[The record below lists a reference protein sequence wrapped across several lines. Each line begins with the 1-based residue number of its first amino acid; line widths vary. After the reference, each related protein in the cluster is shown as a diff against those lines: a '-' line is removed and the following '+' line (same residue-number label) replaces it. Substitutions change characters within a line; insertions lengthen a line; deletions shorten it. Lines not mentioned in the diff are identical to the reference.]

1 MKRTTVLL
9 SCSLSVLLLQTT
21 TSLTQNETPLP
32 ADSTALPAPLLQPDH
47 GGKIETKYD
56 GFDHETV
63 VTLQKMRGTCGGA
76 KGMQITLKDTCVSLL
91 ASLHCPGQQLDYVR
105 HARLQL
111 IFETKDWTK
120 RHPLDERDL
129 IVVADGE
136 RLALGKMKLVNQDL
150 NTSQL
155 IDVMKEVL
163 EVSFPHQTFQ
173 KIARAQVV
181 EVKVGRTTFELGE
194 KNLAAL
200 RDLNNRVKP

>member
-1 MKRTTVLL
+1 MKRTTILL
-9 SCSLSVLLLQTT
+9 SCSLSLLLLQTPNA
-21 TSLTQNETPLP
+21 LTQNETPLP
-32 ADSTALPAPLLQPDH
+32 ADPTALPAPLLQVDH

-63 VTLQKMRGTCGGA
+63 VPLQKMRVTCGGA
-76 KGMQITLKDTCVSLL
+76 KGMQSTLKDTCVSLL

-136 RLALGKMKLVNQDL
+136 RLTLGRMKLVNQDL

-181 EVKVGRTTFELGE
+181 EVRVGRTTFELGE